1 MVLVLVLLQGGRLG
15 GGGGV
20 GGGPA
25 KTHKGLAPT
34 FPGLQFCRHTS
45 KTRFVSC
52 ITRGMVEG
60 FGVVEFVL
68 FDPLGGPGKVVLSRS
83 EGLGWAGPQHPPT
96 WNARN
101 YEARHSNQN
110 LNHAWCSL
118 HSI

>member
-1 MVLVLVLLQGGRLG
+1 MFPRSRLLSSLVFFAGSERIAVVLVLVLLQGGRWG
-15 GGGGV
+15 GA
-20 GGGPA
+20 A

-34 FPGLQFCRHTS
+34 FPGLQFCSHTC

-68 FDPLGGPGKVVLSRS
+68 FHPLGGPGKVVLSRS
-83 EGLGWAGPQHPPT
+83 EGLGWAGSQHPPA

-101 YEARHSNQN
+101 
-110 LNHAWCSL
+110 
-118 HSI
+118 